1 MVMTWGRFIAL
12 GFPHPNWVPAINQL
26 EDDPAPGEDDFEDV
40 GDGQA
45 GRRCRGGC
53 TRANKHFYPGPRVS

>member
-1 MVMTWGRFIAL
+1 MRWENGVFLMAQL
-12 GFPHPNWVPAINQL
+12 GSSYKNQL

-45 GRRCRGGC
+45 GRRCRVVVHWQ
-53 TRANKHFYPGPRVS
+53 TNMFTLAPG